1 MPVGSV
7 KTMDT
12 MNRELLRA
20 TGLVAGYGG
29 QDVCGPLDLLL
40 EPGQS
45 LGIVGFNAAGKSTLL
60 RTLVGYQEPVAGE
73 SVILGSFTDDS
84 SFIYRKAVSV
94 VFDEDAFF
102 PSLSVEEHLQLIAG
116 GHGMPEPQ
124 AAVEHELAFFE
135 LEAARTEY
143 PHRLSS
149 GQRRRL
155 LLAAALLRPCSL
167 LVLDEPEQ
175 RLDPVMRVALAA
187 RLRSLA
193 TAGTAL
199 LVVTHDPVFLATVAD
214 SVLLVSGGQVIPA
227 SVAQGAAAIA
237 HG

>member
-1 MPVGSV
+1 
-7 KTMDT
+7 
-12 MNRELLRA
+12 
-20 TGLVAGYGG
+20 
-29 QDVCGPLDLLL
+29 
-40 EPGQS
+40 
-45 LGIVGFNAAGKSTLL
+45 
-60 RTLVGYQEPVAGE
+60 
-73 SVILGSFTDDS
+73 
-84 SFIYRKAVSV
+84 
-94 VFDEDAFF
+94 
-102 PSLSVEEHLQLIAG
+102 
-116 GHGMPEPQ
+116 MPEPQ

-135 LEAARTEY
+135 LDAARTEY

-155 LLAAALLRPCSL
+155 LRPCAL

-214 SVLLVSGGQVIPA
+214 FVLLVADGRVIPA

-237 HG
+237 RG

>member
-1 MPVGSV
+1 
-7 KTMDT
+7 MDT
-12 MNRELLRA
+12 THRELLRA

-29 QDVCGPLDLLL
+29 QDVCGPLDLVV

-116 GHGMPEPQ
+116 GHGMSQPQ
-124 AAVEHELAFFE
+124 AAVEKELVFFD
-135 LEAARTEY
+135 LEAARTAY
-143 PHRLSS
+143 PRRLSS

-155 LLAAALLRPCSL
+155 LLAAALLRPSNL

-175 RLDPVMRVALAA
+175 RLDPVMRAALAA
-187 RLRSLA
+187 RLREVA
-193 TAGTAL
+193 NAGTAL
-199 LVVTHDPVFLATVAD
+199 LVVTHDPDFLAAFAD
-214 SVLLVSGGQVIPA
+214 SVLLVSDGHISHVGVGE
-227 SVAQGAAAIA
+227 GAAAIA
-237 HG
+237 RG

>member
-1 MPVGSV
+1 ME
-7 KTMDT
+7 TT
-12 MNRELLRA
+12 HRELLRA

-29 QDVCGPLDLLL
+29 NDVCGPVDLVL
-40 EPGQS
+40 EAGQA

-60 RTLVGYQEPVAGE
+60 RTLVGYQEPVSGE

-116 GHGMPEPQ
+116 GHQIEEPQ
-124 AAVEHELAFFE
+124 AAVEAELKFFD
-135 LEAARTEY
+135 LTAARTSY

-155 LLAAALLRPCSL
+155 LLAAALLRPSLL

-175 RLDPVMRVALAA
+175 RLDPVMCAALAL
-187 RLRSLA
+187 RLRHLA
-193 TAGTAL
+193 DAGTAL
-199 LVVTHDPVFLATVAD
+199 LVITHDPEFLTMVAD
-214 SVLLVSGGQVIPA
+214 SVLLIVDGQVIEA
-227 SVAQGAAAIA
+227 SVQDGAASIA

>member
-1 MPVGSV
+1 
-7 KTMDT
+7 MDT

-94 VFDEDAFF
+94 VFDEDAF
-102 PSLSVEEHLQLIAG
+102 SLAG
-116 GHGMPEPQ
+116 CGGTPPAH
-124 AAVEHELAFFE
+124 
-135 LEAARTEY
+135 
-143 PHRLSS
+143 
-149 GQRRRL
+149 RRRARDAR
-155 LLAAALLRPCSL
+155 AAGRRRA
-167 LVLDEPEQ
+167 
-175 RLDPVMRVALAA
+175 
-187 RLRSLA
+187 
-193 TAGTAL
+193 
-199 LVVTHDPVFLATVAD
+199 
-214 SVLLVSGGQVIPA
+214 
-227 SVAQGAAAIA
+227 
-237 HG
+237 